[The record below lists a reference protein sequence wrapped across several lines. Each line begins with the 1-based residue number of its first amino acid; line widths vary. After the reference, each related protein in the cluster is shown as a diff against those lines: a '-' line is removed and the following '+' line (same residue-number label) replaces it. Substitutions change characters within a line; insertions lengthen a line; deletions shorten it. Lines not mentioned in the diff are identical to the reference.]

1 MILMTYTEDK
11 IQNIQKQN
19 KMIKDHWSMIMTD
32 EEDESQ
38 RYLGFNPDIK
48 RGTLF
53 EKCRYVFLFLYL
65 IGNFSKS
72 ER

>member
-1 MILMTYTEDK
+1 
-11 IQNIQKQN
+11 
-19 KMIKDHWSMIMTD
+19 MIMTV

-53 EKCRYVFLFLYL
+53 EKCRYVFLLVIFLNL
-65 IGNFSKS
+65 ECNEITVQSKTPMIS
-72 ER
+72 PKVQFEFR